1 MLLTLQRE
9 ASVWG
14 CTHGVLSVDEV
25 FECYTLEDA
34 IREVAG
40 KPVAEW
46 KVQNETAIP
55 SGKYRVIIDHSEHFG
70 KMLPHVLDVPGFA
83 GVRIHS
89 GNTAADTEGCVLV
102 GRMRGPLDV
111 LESRAA
117 FSQLFVKLS
126 LALADGPVE
135 IEILNPPQK
144 EA

>member
-9 ASVWG
+9 PSADG
-14 CTHGVLSVDEV
+14 CTHGSLSINGV
-25 FECYTLEDA
+25 FECYTLEDV

-40 KPVAEW
+40 RPVSEW

-55 SGKYRVIIDHSEHFG
+55 SGKYPVIIDHSEHFG
-70 KMLPHVLDVPGFA
+70 KMLPHVLDVPGFS

-102 GRMRGPLDV
+102 GRKREVPGV

-117 FSQLFVKLS
+117 FSQFFVKLS
-126 LALADGPVE
+126 CALDPVE
-135 IEILNPPQK
+135 IEILNPLQNGGS
-144 EA
+144 